1 MGHEFEAGLQV
12 GAEGFFAGVEGCG
25 VVLDDE
31 MEVGEALGDG
41 ETDVAAAA
49 SYLL

>member
-1 MGHEFEAGLQV
+1 MGWQ
-12 GAEGFFAGVEGCG
+12 GFFAGFERFG

-31 MEVGEALGDG
+31 FGIGEAFGDG